1 MFVVI
6 ISIFCIGRNCSRTVG
21 GSTCLWGPYVLVG
34 IELVEVVYFA
44 LVAHDGLVV
53 FVNGGVKVG
62 EGLL

>member
-1 MFVVI
+1 MFLQALVAVAAEPLVEA
-6 ISIFCIGRNCSRTVG
+6 IFAGVH
-21 GSTCLWGPYVLVG
+21 VLEGV
-34 IELVEVVYFA
+34 ELVEVVYFA

>member
-1 MFVVI
+1 MFLQALVAVAAEPLVEALV
-6 ISIFCIGRNCSRTVG
+6 SGVH
-21 GSTCLWGPYVLVG
+21 VLEG
-34 IELVEVVYFA
+34 MELVEVVFFT